1 MALQLISTPSLQPGS
16 ISAPSRNSR
25 MPKSKLSQ
33 YRGDLDAAQIAYGMN
48 AARRNARRLADD
60 AKSLYDL
67 KRFPTA
73 TALAILSI
81 EESGKVTVVRGLATA
96 PTPELRRQRWKDFRS
111 HRSKNVAWII
121 PELYLKGARTLESLH
136 LASDPSAEHTAL
148 LDQLKQVSLYIDCLG
163 AANWSEP
170 DDAIDEALSGSLVT
184 IADLLAKGRTITELE
199 IQLWITHMRATY
211 GASLER
217 QKISL
222 ENWYAAMKENGLW
235 DEKDTTK
242 GQISLESFLWGNEH
256 QK

>member
-1 MALQLISTPSLQPGS
+1 
-16 ISAPSRNSR
+16 

-67 KRFPTA
+67 ARFPTA

-81 EESGKVTVVRGLATA
+81 EESGKVTVLRGLATA
-96 PTPELRRQRWKDFRS
+96 PTPELRQQRWRDFRS

-148 LDQLKQVSLYIDCLG
+148 LDQLKQISLYTDCLG

-170 DDAIDEALSGSLVT
+170 DEIVDDALARSMVNT
-184 IADLLAKGRTITELE
+184 ADLLAKGRTVTELE
-199 IQLWITHMRATY
+199 IQLWIQHMRPTY
-211 GASLER
+211 RESLEH
-217 QKISL
+217 QKTSL
-222 ENWYAAMKENGLW
+222 ETWYAAMKENGLW
-235 DEKDTTK
+235 DEEC
-242 GQISLESFLWGNEH
+242 GANRQISLESFLWGNGH
-256 QK
+256 R